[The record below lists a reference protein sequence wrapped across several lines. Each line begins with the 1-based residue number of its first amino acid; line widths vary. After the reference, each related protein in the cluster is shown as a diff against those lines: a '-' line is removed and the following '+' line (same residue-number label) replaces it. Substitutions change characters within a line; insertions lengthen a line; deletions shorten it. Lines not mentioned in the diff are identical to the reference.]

1 MGALLPSADL
11 YSQAAS
17 GLDKYINPDSLVN
30 TIQSA
35 VSVYMPAAYAIAFV
49 LLTSGTMREFLYP
62 ETRRFFGTLLRTL
75 VLVACMSGAPTLVGW
90 FKSAANALAEMPS
103 GVSFSINDTAF
114 YLGGSQAPTLTQL
127 ESALQSKVQLGS
139 TGTGGAATSSSSW
152 SPLDWL
158 GSSGKALQ
166 GMLSGAQ
173 HIAWE
178 VLFAIFLLWL
188 SLCKVVI
195 ILMLFIQKVIV
206 IGFTLYLPIAI
217 GEYAHRSLKSK
228 AVSFFLTFVGV
239 LVWPVGWS
247 LVNAVTMGILKSV
260 PAPGGQNFVTLL
272 VAIVA
277 AIPVFL
283 WILIGY
289 VVAPIYVQKVVA
301 RGGAA
306 IQGFVGTMISTVG
319 QSSAAAV
326 AGALGAPA
334 AVLSVGQLNSGGGA
348 RKTRSE
354 GRSPRSERIFGES
367 GGGTDYGLG
376 DSSEAYVA
384 PAERRRGA
392 GGLLGISAG
401 VIGAGAAVAKPIAAV
416 MAAGGPVARRFGSA
430 AQFIGHAAAEGAGET
445 SGMESRAIRLIDD
458 GSRRANRSSLQA
470 RRYIEKI

>member
-11 YSQAAS
+11 YSQAAR
-17 GLDKYINPDSLVN
+17 GLDKYVNPDSLVN

-35 VSVYMPAAYAIAFV
+35 VNVYMPAAYAIAFV
-49 LLTSGTMREFLYP
+49 LLTSGAMREFLYP

-103 GVSFSINDTAF
+103 GVSFSINDTA
-114 YLGGSQAPTLTQL
+114 YSLGGSQAPTLTQL

-139 TGTGGAATSSSSW
+139 TETGGAVNSKSSW

-158 GSSGKALQ
+158 GSSGKTLQ

-188 SLCKVVI
+188 LLCKVVI

-206 IGFTLYLPIAI
+206 IGFTLYMPIAI

-334 AVLSVGQLNSGGGA
+334 AVLSVGRLNSGGGA
-348 RKTRSE
+348 QKTRSE
-354 GRSPRSERIFGES
+354 GRGPRSERIRRIRRWNRLWLGRLKRGLHSAGRAAAWS
-367 GGGTDYGLG
+367 GRYVGRQRRGYRGRRSRGKACSRGDGGRSAGR
-376 DSSEAYVA
+376 EAIRQRRAIYR
-384 PAERRRGA
+384 PCSGRRRWGNQRD
-392 GGLLGISAG
+392 GIPRNSA
-401 VIGAGAAVAKPIAAV
+401 
-416 MAAGGPVARRFGSA
+416 
-430 AQFIGHAAAEGAGET
+430 
-445 SGMESRAIRLIDD
+445 D
-458 GSRRANRSSLQA
+458 
-470 RRYIEKI
+470 